1 MNSYFEWNIVLNVQG
16 TNLGLNNIIQ
26 ITINIVVITSTNQS
40 TYIINSIMGNSE
52 KVNIVIGTHDYR
64 ATKW

>member
-1 MNSYFEWNIVLNVQG
+1 MCKG
-16 TNLGLNNIIQ
+16 TNLGLNIQ

-40 TYIINSIMGNSE
+40 TYSVTSIVGNSE
-52 KVNIVIGTHDYR
+52 KVNTVIGTHDYR